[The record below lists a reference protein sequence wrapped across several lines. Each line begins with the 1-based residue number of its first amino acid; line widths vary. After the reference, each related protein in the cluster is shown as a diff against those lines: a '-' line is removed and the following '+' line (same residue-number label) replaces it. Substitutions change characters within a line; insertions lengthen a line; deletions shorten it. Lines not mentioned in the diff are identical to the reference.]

1 MIILVSVLIF
11 AMLLSFGIY
20 KKLTLKKDLSS
31 SKDKVI
37 SVITL
42 DINPSIKIS
51 LNEEEEVINIEAL
64 NDDAKEILV
73 NYQNKKLSTVMEE
86 FVSKLKEKGYTKDK
100 LYIIVGITG
109 KIDKERATKLISE
122 DLTKNSVSYELI
134 VPKQTKDAKE
144 LAEKYNITES
154 KASYISKII
163 TEHPEVKIEDLKDM
177 NVNNIVKKENELSA
191 PVTTTTASFT
201 TTTTKAKTT
210 TTTTKA
216 KTTTTKTT
224 KAPSNNSQ
232 SSGSQR
238 KCDNVNYA
246 LTNEEAAIK
255 AASLKGATVKKNY
268 CSILMLESFVTLAS
282 DGSCAY
288 KVSFKYR
295 TESCVYYISVETGNI
310 LSSSCVPAT
319 LNAGENQCIIMDNL
333 GLTKRE
339 MLYISNE
346 RDLGSEFVSDV
357 EDVYGTPNENGE
369 NFIYEYHVSKTTGK
383 ITEKKIIGIVK

>member
-1 MIILVSVLIF
+1 MSKKNIIILVSVLIF

-51 LNEEEEVINIEAL
+51 LNEEEELINFEAL

-73 NYQNKKLSTVMEE
+73 DYQNKKLSTVMEE

-100 LYIIVGITG
+100 LYIIVGVTG
-109 KIDKERATKLISE
+109 KFDKERATTLISE
-122 DLTKNSVSYELI
+122 DLTKNGVNYELI

-191 PVTTTTASFT
+191 PVTTTTASP
-201 TTTTKAKTT
+201 K

-255 AASLKGATVKKNY
+255 AASLKGATVMKNY
-268 CSILMLESFVTLAS
+268 CSILMPESFVTLAS

-295 TESCVYYISVETGNI
+295 TESCVYFISVETGNI
-310 LSSSCVPAT
+310 LSSSCEPAT

-357 EDVYGTPNENGE
+357 KDVYGTPNENGE